1 MRAIRNVGRLELRGE
16 EGDSLTVTYDNRGEP
31 YREGITLSLSDGA
44 MTEAAVFI
52 ENREACELRD
62 LLNRMYPSA

>member
-44 MTEAAVFI
+44 RTETAVFI